1 VALAAGLVAMVARS
15 SHESWNDAAGVGA
28 QATALLERI
37 TPLVRADAKAWDE
50 AVAALRSAGED
61 AASRGDEALE
71 RKLEGAA
78 AVPIRIADA
87 GADAAAL
94 AELAA
99 DRGEG
104 AYRADAAV
112 AAVLAA
118 AAAQGAVHLV
128 EVNLGVREDDLRLA
142 QVRRTAE
149 LAAASAA
156 RALDS
161 AR

>member
-1 VALAAGLVAMVARS
+1 MVARS

-28 QATALLERI
+28 QATALIERI
-37 TPLVRADAKAWDE
+37 TPLVRADARAWEE
-50 AVAALRSAGED
+50 AVTALRSARDD
-61 AASRGDEALE
+61 AGRGDEALE
-71 RKLEGAA
+71 RKLEDAA

-104 AYRADAAV
+104 TYRADAAV

-118 AAAQGAVHLV
+118 AAAEAAVHLV

>member
-15 SHESWNDAAGVGA
+15 SRETWNDAAGVSA

-37 TPLVRADAKAWDE
+37 TPLVRADAQAWEE
-50 AVAALRSAGED
+50 AVAALRSAGDD
-61 AASRGDEALE
+61 AGRGDEALE
-71 RKLEGAA
+71 RKLEDAA

-104 AYRADAAV
+104 TYRAEAAG

-128 EVNLGVREDDLRLA
+128 EVNLGVREDDSRLA
-142 QVRRTAE
+142 HVRRTAE

-156 RALDS
+156 RALD
-161 AR
+161 AAH